1 MGCLWSNEEEE
12 QSNLQI
18 GTQTIYKL
26 IFERFEEDNKER
38 SKSDS
43 DISYRVSPEIKALKE
58 T

>member
-1 MGCLWSNEEEE
+1 MGCLWSNEEEK

-26 IFERFEEDNKER
+26 IFQKVPEDKER

-43 DISYRVSPEIKALKE
+43 QVSYRISPELSRP
-58 T
+58 

>member
-43 DISYRVSPEIKALKE
+43 DISYRVSPEIKTLKE

>member
-1 MGCLWSNEEEE
+1 MGCLLDKEEKEN
-12 QSNLQI
+12 NLQI
-18 GTQTIYKL
+18 TTEAIYKL

-43 DISYRVSPEIKALKE
+43 DISYRVSPEIKTLKE